1 MVLYLIV
8 IVLGMIGVATLN
20 IFFNPLYHDK
30 WWLYIIFTVAFTV
43 LAVIVDAIVAIVIRK
58 MPEKWFQKDKG
69 IFHTGEKELKF
80 YSFLRVQKWKDFIP
94 ELGNFTGFHKNKVAN
109 PFDNEYIAR
118 FILIGFVVGVVGF
131 SFGFSTRLSAFGVF
145 LNYALYLSTTH
156 IRCDNTIRC
165 KFFCFVNSQR

>member
-8 IVLGMIGVATLN
+8 IALGMIITATLN

-69 IFHTGEKELKF
+69 ILQKCFRIKF
-80 YSFLRVQKWKDFIP
+80 LAKGKTNMP
-94 ELGNFTGFHKNKVAN
+94 EHHCGNGQGRN
-109 PFDNEYIAR
+109 
-118 FILIGFVVGVVGF
+118 
-131 SFGFSTRLSAFGVF
+131 
-145 LNYALYLSTTH
+145 
-156 IRCDNTIRC
+156 
-165 KFFCFVNSQR
+165 